1 MKNFQNVLYYKVN
14 PDLESSSKIL
24 NYNCIISQQ
33 EKGIAFGELQVY
45 NTLLVKGSFEV
56 HAGRPFYNILVNGLN
71 SQTFYGP
78 ISVIDEVTISDT
90 INII

>member
-1 MKNFQNVLYYKVN
+1 MKNFQSSLYYKIN

-33 EKGIAFGELQVY
+33 EKGLAFGELQVY
-45 NTLLVKGSFEV
+45 NTLVIKGSFEV
-56 HAGRPFYNILVNGLN
+56 HAGRLYYNVLVNGLN
-71 SQTFYGP
+71 SQTLYGP
-78 ISVIDEVTISDT
+78 MSVVDEIIINGT